1 MIQKPIQYL
10 CRITP
15 SYIFRIYF
23 FTDRGDR
30 GDREDNDYN
39 SKPSQGV
46 SLFDFLE
53 EKIPGGAPGAAKNDQ
68 KRPEVD
74 QNKRNNERDFDQ
86 NDLNQAIQA
95 SLRTANNH
103 TGSGRENGGAGNG
116 NNPRN
121 NNNSANGEQRRG
133 DRGDRGS
140 RDKRENNDTRGGMY
154 NTVQCVQK
162 YSRLRCLLCVK
173 GLGIGFYLGQSGH
186 TLLI

>member
-10 CRITP
+10 CQITL

-23 FTDRGDR
+23 FTDRGDQ

-68 KRPEVD
+68 KRPEID

-103 TGSGRENGGAGNG
+103 TGNGRENGGAGNG

-140 RDKRENNDTRGGMY
+140 RDKRENNDTRGGMFI
-154 NTVQCVQK
+154 
-162 YSRLRCLLCVK
+162 RFL
-173 GLGIGFYLGQSGH
+173 
-186 TLLI
+186 

>member
-1 MIQKPIQYL
+1 M
-10 CRITP
+10 
-15 SYIFRIYF
+15 
-23 FTDRGDR
+23 
-30 GDREDNDYN
+30 
-39 SKPSQGV
+39 
-46 SLFDFLE
+46 FDFLE

-103 TGSGRENGGAGNG
+103 TGNGRENGGTGNG

-140 RDKRENNDTRGGMY
+140 RDKRENNDTRGGI
-154 NTVQCVQK
+154 K
-162 YSRLRCLLCVK
+162 A
-173 GLGIGFYLGQSGH
+173 I
-186 TLLI
+186 I

>member
-1 MIQKPIQYL
+1 M
-10 CRITP
+10 
-15 SYIFRIYF
+15 
-23 FTDRGDR
+23 
-30 GDREDNDYN
+30 
-39 SKPSQGV
+39 
-46 SLFDFLE
+46 FDFLE

-74 QNKRNNERDFDQ
+74 QNKRNERDFDQ

-103 TGSGRENGGAGNG
+103 TGNGRENGGAGNG

-140 RDKRENNDTRGGMY
+140 RDKRENNDTRGGM
-154 NTVQCVQK
+154 
-162 YSRLRCLLCVK
+162 
-173 GLGIGFYLGQSGH
+173 
-186 TLLI
+186 LIRFL